1 MAGKGQGMIAK
12 RFDEATACGMLLG
25 LAVGDALGAGAD
37 GVARQDLEP
46 VTGMRGGGRHD
57 LAPGQWG
64 AATAMAMCLAQMLR
78 SANGWDAEDAM
89 RRYLNWRDH
98 GYLSST
104 RRCFGMDAASDAA
117 LRGYEATGNPY
128 SGQAAPEG
136 EGGGGIMR
144 LAPVVLAYGAE
155 VPPAQAVAQLQSRM
169 THAAP
174 KALQAAANLAQVM
187 VSGDFAPLPRPEAP
201 PEVVTD
207 EVTSLLHAA
216 FWALG
221 QAEDFE
227 GQVLAAVN
235 LGGEA
240 ARAGA
245 ITGQLAGRL
254 HGLSG
259 IPAAWRAALYDY
271 DKIRV
276 AAEDLHAMR
285 PIDM

>member
-1 MAGKGQGMIAK
+1 MIAK
-12 RFDEATACGMLLG
+12 RFDEDAACGMLVG

-37 GVARQDLEP
+37 GVARAELEL
-46 VTGMRGGGRHD
+46 VTGLRGGGRHD

-98 GYLSST
+98 GYLSAT
-104 RRCFGMDAASDAA
+104 RRCFGMDAASVAA

-128 SGQAAPEG
+128 SGQGAPEG

-155 VPPAQAVAQLQSRM
+155 VPPAQAVAQL
-169 THAAP
+169 
-174 KALQAAANLAQVM
+174 AQVM
-187 VSGDFAPLPRPEAP
+187 VSGDFAPLPRPDAP

-221 QAEDFE
+221 QADDFA

-259 IPAAWRAALYDY
+259 IPAAWRTGLYDY

>member
-1 MAGKGQGMIAK
+1 MIRK
-12 RFDEATACGMLLG
+12 RFDEDAACGMLVG

-37 GVARQDLEP
+37 GVARDALAP
-46 VTGMRGGGRHD
+46 VTGLRGGGRHD

-89 RRYLNWRDH
+89 RRFINWRDH
-98 GYLSST
+98 GYLSAT

-117 LRGYEATGNPY
+117 IRAYEATGNPY
-128 SGQAAPEG
+128 CGQAAPEG

-187 VSGDFAPLPRPEAP
+187 VSGDFSPVPRPDAP
-201 PEVVTD
+201 PDRVTD

-216 FWALG
+216 FWALT
-221 QAEDFE
+221 QADDFK
-227 GQVLAAVN
+227 GAVLAAVN

-259 IPAAWRAALYDY
+259 IPVAWREGLHDN